1 MYLLISMWIFCLQIG
16 PRNSDRERFVC
27 HNIVAVRILMSWTFT
42 VKMPSQKIYIF
53 HAHVHDV
60 SLPLLSDLSQWIVVI
75 RVLCMVRQTNMSE
88 PFGWP
93 EQRVGRIHFWHV
105 HCMYYCG
112 FSHAPRGGGGTHILG
127 HGRGSAVMTP
137 VFEIFDPI
145 WSIFYT
151 STQSDWPPFS
161 AEKNRF
167 VSITFSS
174 RDTRTYSWCIF
185 SPKCII

>member
-112 FSHAPRGGGGTHILG
+112 FSHAPRGGGVLTYLGMVEVPRWWPRFWDFRSDLVYILYLNTI
-127 HGRGSAVMTP
+127 RLTP
-137 VFEIFDPI
+137 FFCR
-145 WSIFYT
+145 
-151 STQSDWPPFS
+151 
-161 AEKNRF
+161 KNRF
-167 VSITFSS
+167 VSITFRS
-174 RDTRTYSWCIF
+174 RDTRT
-185 SPKCII
+185 